1 MELVS
6 GIHNISA
13 QHHGCV
19 LSIGNFDG
27 VHLGHQTLLRQLK
40 EAGRGLN
47 LPVTVMIFEPQP
59 LEFFSISPVPARLT
73 ALRDKC
79 RFLAAAGV
87 DRLLCVKFDREFAA
101 MSAESFVS
109 ELLVNRLGV
118 KFLII
123 GDDFRFGA
131 DRQGDA
137 LLLETMA
144 NQLDFSAV
152 GTESFLYQN
161 GQRIS
166 STAVRKALQDDD
178 LQLAEALL
186 GRPYSI
192 SGRVVHGNE
201 LGRTIGFPTANIP
214 LKRLVSPIKGV
225 YAVEIFGYA
234 SGALSTSRSLNNSSY
249 FSEPLQGVANIGT
262 RPTVS
267 GVNVQLE
274 VNIFD
279 FKENIYGR
287 HLEVVFRTK
296 LRDEQ
301 RFASLA
307 ALKQQIAQ
315 DVAVARRYFELT
327 AKLNHS

>member
-1 MELVS
+1 MELIS

-13 QHHGCV
+13 HHHGCV

-40 EAGRGLN
+40 EEGRRLN

-59 LEFFSISPVPARLT
+59 LEFFSVSSVPARLT

-79 RFLAAAGV
+79 RFLAEAGV

-118 KFLII
+118 KFLIT
-123 GDDFRFGA
+123 GDDFRFGSG
-131 DRQGDA
+131 RRGNA

-144 NQLDFSAV
+144 NEFSFSAV
-152 GTESFLYQN
+152 GIESFLYQN

-166 STAVRKALQDDD
+166 STAVRKALRDGD
-178 LQLAEALL
+178 LQLAEKLL

-192 SGRVVHGNE
+192 SGRVVYGNA
-201 LGRTIGFPTANIP
+201 LGRTLGFPTANIP

-234 SGALSTSRSLNNSSY
+234 SGSLSTDRLLNNCSY
-249 FSEPLQGVANIGT
+249 FSKPLQGVANIGT

-274 VNIFD
+274 VNLFD
-279 FKENIYGR
+279 FKENLYGC

-301 RFASLA
+301 RFTSLD
-307 ALKQQIAQ
+307 ALKQQIEH

-327 AKLNHS
+327 A